1 MRAPTNDEVATAH
14 AATNPAELRLVQ
26 QRLDEARELLV
37 VGLTGYE
44 ALRLQDGAAYALEP
58 AALVADATGTGVD
71 AARLLGA
78 ADGLRSEAGVPIWG
92 PRFTRFE
99 TLKGSLRRRLGEE
112 AFGIAWA
119 EGQALGFDAS
129 LGAARRAVAESRT
142 RRGDSASFRI
152 VRLDSAGRTLLRPM
166 RSAPRSGR
174 TRKVHHE
181 RKDEPMKPTATTLV
195 SVAGA
200 AP

>member
-71 AARLLGA
+71 AARLIGA

-92 PRFTRFE
+92 PRLTRFQ
-99 TLKGSLRRRLGEE
+99 TLK
-112 AFGIAWA
+112 
-119 EGQALGFDAS
+119 
-129 LGAARRAVAESRT
+129 
-142 RRGDSASFRI
+142 
-152 VRLDSAGRTLLRPM
+152 
-166 RSAPRSGR
+166 RS
-174 TRKVHHE
+174 
-181 RKDEPMKPTATTLV
+181 
-195 SVAGA
+195 
-200 AP
+200 